1 MKFDKGIAKKYRKS
15 VKDALATIIEKG
27 NDAHRRVAQA
37 ILDSKITICVHP
49 VSKVNAS
56 GITGLIDL
64 DRANKRIADERLTL
78 VETLEEVF
86 ITIAEET
93 IDNGGQ
99 RGCEGTLVHEGRHAY
114 DYGRAIESFSNADVN
129 PLGLFDPTG
138 FELEWEAHVASAEYM
153 ILVAKDEYLQEGL
166 DLMVLCAENN
176 GCAVY
181 HDGIKLRL
189 KNSYGT
195 DPIENPGT
203 TISQNWGL
211 IQK

>member
-15 VKDALATIIEKG
+15 IKDAFDSILKNGDDE
-27 NDAHRRVAQA
+27 HRRVANA
-37 ILDSKITICVHP
+37 ILDSKMTICVHP

-64 DRANKRIADERLTL
+64 GRTNQRIADERLSL
-78 VETLEEVF
+78 VEALEEVF

-129 PLGLFDPTG
+129 PLGLFDPNG
-138 FELEWEAHVASAEYM
+138 FELEWEAHVAAAKYM
-153 ILVAKDEYLQEGL
+153 LLVGKDEYIQEGL
-166 DLMVLCAENN
+166 DLMVLCREDE

-181 HDGIKLRL
+181 PDGIKLRL

-195 DPIENPGT
+195 DPFENPGT
-203 TISQNWGL
+203 TMSENWGL
-211 IQK
+211 KQK